1 MKKIITLILATAFI
15 YSCSTSSD
23 GNGNANLNQS
33 ESMLVGRWEYYVS
46 PHPSFP
52 NVASSYYKSYFV
64 LNQDKS
70 GTVGFEDIIPNQ
82 PTSDSDQITWSATSS
97 VITGTYAD
105 NTTISKNYIV
115 IDQTHI
121 NIPDNGNQQIYTK
134 I

>member
-23 GNGNANLNQS
+23 GNANLNQS
-33 ESMLVGRWEYYVS
+33 ESMLIGRWEYYVS

-52 NVASSYYKSYFV
+52 NVTSSYYKSYFV
-64 LNQDKS
+64 FNQDKS
-70 GTVGFEDIIPNQ
+70 GTIGFEDIIPNQ
-82 PTSDSDQITWSATSS
+82 PTSGSNQITWLATSS
-97 VITGTYAD
+97 IITVTFPD
-105 NTTISKNYIV
+105 NTNTTKNYIV